1 MLCMEADKSRAKVIG
16 NNKAGSGTLRTDNCI
31 RCPLCETIVLF
42 FKIFSGSRQN
52 GSVTLEYRLARYV
65 VLTNRTSVVTR
76 NLTV

>member
-1 MLCMEADKSRAKVIG
+1 MLCMDADKSRAKVIG
-16 NNKAGSGTLRTDNCI
+16 TNKTESVTLRTDNCI

-42 FKIFSGSRQN
+42 YKIFSGSRQN
-52 GSVTLEYRLARYV
+52 GSVTLENGLARYV